1 MRCAVAFLSG
11 YRVDQWVRV
20 SCVFT
25 HRDWRAQRAPSAD
38 AVTMDLRKV
47 MCLELKIGF
56 LTIFRNVSEYE

>member
-38 AVTMDLRKV
+38 AVTMDLEKGDVPRIENWISNYFPKR
-47 MCLELKIGF
+47 F
-56 LTIFRNVSEYE
+56 